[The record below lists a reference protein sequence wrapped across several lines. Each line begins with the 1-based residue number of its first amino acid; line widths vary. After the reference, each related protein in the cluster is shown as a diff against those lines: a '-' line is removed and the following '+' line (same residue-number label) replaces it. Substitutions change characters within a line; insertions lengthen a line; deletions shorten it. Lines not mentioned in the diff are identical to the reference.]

1 MVKNLVKNI
10 TGYEIDLKNLNK
22 DFGKK
27 NKAKKS

>member
-1 MVKNLVKNI
+1 MAKNLVKNI